1 MFFCWCRAQSITVK
15 GTSLQFCVLCPA
27 IKTDIIRLDPL
38 FTAPLF
44 KSLPKQN
51 THTRLLLLMRERG
64 ERERRE
70 QQLHGNML
78 IVHGRLKGET
88 LVDDER
94 YTPQR
99 PFVPPS
105 FLHCVCASDKNG

>member
-1 MFFCWCRAQSITVK
+1 
-15 GTSLQFCVLCPA
+15 
-27 IKTDIIRLDPL
+27 
-38 FTAPLF
+38 
-44 KSLPKQN
+44 
-51 THTRLLLLMRERG
+51 MREKGG

-99 PFVPPS
+99 PFVPLLSFIACVHLTKTDKKKAAAAANNSPPS
-105 FLHCVCASDKNG
+105 ISSENE